1 MLVVL
6 GLTLVT
12 ALAWVYLFIDAA
24 RMSSMNPAADI
35 GREIVMPQMGVWGVT
50 ELMMLFIM
58 WIVMMVAM
66 MVPSASPMILLF
78 ASLQRR
84 RREQRKPFLPT
95 GIFLAGYLVAW
106 TTFSSIASLTQWGLH
121 SSALISPMMISTS
134 PYLGSVL
141 LMSAG
146 VFQWTPWKN
155 TCLYLCRSPISFLS
169 LHWREGKAGAFFMG
183 IHHGAYCVGCCWV
196 LMLLLF
202 VTGVMNLF
210 WVAIIA
216 AFVMLEKVVP
226 STMARW
232 VTRASGVGF
241 IAWAAVILIAAHT

>member
-1 MLVVL
+1 
-6 GLTLVT
+6 
-12 ALAWVYLFIDAA
+12 
-24 RMSSMNPAADI
+24 
-35 GREIVMPQMGVWGVT
+35 
-50 ELMMLFIM
+50 MMI
-58 WIVMMVAM
+58 AM

-95 GIFLAGYLVAW
+95 GIFLAGYFVTW
-106 TTFSSIASLTQWGLH
+106 TAFSFIASLIQWGLH
-121 SSALISPMMISTS
+121 SAALISPMMISTS

-141 LMSAG
+141 LISAG

-155 TCLYLCRSPISFLS
+155 ACLYHCRSPISFLS
-169 LHWREGKAGAFFMG
+169 VHWREEKAGALIMG
-183 IHHGAYCVGCCWV
+183 IHHGTFCVGCCWV

-216 AFVMLEKVVP
+216 AFVMVEKVVP
-226 STMARW
+226 STMAHW
-232 VTRASGVGF
+232 VTRVAGVGLV
-241 IAWAAVILIAAHT
+241 AWAAIILIAAHM